1 MPAGDDWP
9 AGETWSGTKSDIG
22 RRCDGQAARSCAA
35 GRNRHKVQRFTFD
48 SARSQKWR
56 ALDGR
61 PKGFSA
67 FKRSGPGRMSVRNSI
82 QPQAT
87 EALLDLP
94 LGPSRG
100 RWRSTGRVPTSSP
113 RAVSP
118 LRSCS
123 RIGRSSA
130 RDMCCRRGPV
140 RRTITAASAHSRPG
154 GNFTAGSRA
163 ARSFPSRWSPC
174 RALWRSRPG
183 PKAAAG
189 LARRNQAVLLRQDLR
204 LLALSEPDRRT
215 DLNARHQY
223 READMGL
230 VKGGGETGAPF
241 SARPA
246 SSAMRA

>member
-1 MPAGDDWP
+1 MAVD
-9 AGETWSGTKSDIG
+9 
-22 RRCDGQAARSCAA
+22 
-35 GRNRHKVQRFTFD
+35 
-48 SARSQKWR
+48 
-56 ALDGR
+56 
-61 PKGFSA
+61 
-67 FKRSGPGRMSVRNSI
+67 GPGRYDRPGPPFGRCPRYRVSPRMVSI
-82 QPQAT
+82 SAACGGAT
-87 EALLDLP
+87 SP
-94 LGPSRG
+94 LRSGSPSHS
-100 RWRSTGRVPTSSP
+100 WSRVPTSSP